1 MYLKFDVDSYLAT
14 CSNSQTPTLVNIV
27 APLHI
32 QTLPQPFQNT
42 LVPSKIQIQITIF
55 KRYL

>member
-42 LVPSKIQIQITIF
+42 LVPLKI
-55 KRYL
+55 